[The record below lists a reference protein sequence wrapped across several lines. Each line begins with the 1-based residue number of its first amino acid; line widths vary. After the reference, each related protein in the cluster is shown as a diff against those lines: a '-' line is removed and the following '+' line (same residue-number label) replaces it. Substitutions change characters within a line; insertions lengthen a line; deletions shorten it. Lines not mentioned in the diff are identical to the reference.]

1 MNEFPVPDKI
11 IEIDLPKVAKSSL
24 VLTASA
30 FLLLWFLKIVI
41 ERDFSFSLSLW
52 TVVFFIIGYILLII
66 LHELFHLLGFRVFG
80 DVPWKKM
87 IVGVNLKMGI
97 AYATTDQLMT
107 NRAIRKA
114 LLLPFW
120 TTGILPAVIG
130 LYIGSGLLVSLS
142 ALLIGGAAGDFAMYK
157 ELKEL
162 PNDWVVKDDPELPK
176 LYVYSPD
183 KRIEL
188 ENYIEKK
195 NATLEC

>member
-1 MNEFPVPDKI
+1 MNELPVPDKI
-11 IEIDLPKVAKSSL
+11 IEIDLPKVAKNSL
-24 VLTASA
+24 TLTASA
-30 FLLLWFLKIVI
+30 LLLLWILKII
-41 ERDFSFSLSLW
+41 IDRDFSFSLNVW
-52 TVVFFIIGYILLII
+52 TVIFFIVGYILLII

-80 DVPWKKM
+80 GVSWKKM

-120 TTGILPAVIG
+120 TTGILPAFIG

-162 PNDWVVKDDPELPK
+162 PDDWVVKDDPELPK

-183 KRIEL
+183 KLDI
-188 ENYIEKK
+188 
-195 NATLEC
+195 

>member
-30 FLLLWFLKIVI
+30 FVLLWFLKIVI

-120 TTGILPAVIG
+120 TTGILPAFIG

-162 PNDWVVKDDPELPK
+162 PDDWVVKDDPELPK

-183 KRIEL
+183 KGIEL
-188 ENYIEKK
+188 ENYIEK
-195 NATLEC
+195 

>member
-162 PNDWVVKDDPELPK
+162 PDNWVVKDDPELPK

-183 KRIEL
+183 KGIEL
-188 ENYIEKK
+188 ENYIEK
-195 NATLEC
+195 

>member
-1 MNEFPVPDKI
+1 LNEFPVPDKI

-24 VLTASA
+24 AITAGA
-30 FLLLWFLKIVI
+30 LLLLWILKVVI
-41 ERDFSFSLSLW
+41 EREFLFSLSLG
-52 TVVFFIIGYILLII
+52 TVVFFIVGYILLII
-66 LHELFHLLGFRVFG
+66 LHELFHLLGFRLFG
-80 DVPWKKM
+80 GVPWRKM

-120 TTGILPAVIG
+120 MTGVIPAIIG
-130 LYIGSGLLVSLS
+130 LYMGSGLLISLS

-162 PNDWVVKDDPELPK
+162 PDDWVVNDDPELPR

-188 ENYIEKK
+188 ENYIEK
-195 NATLEC
+195 

>member
-120 TTGILPAVIG
+120 TTGILPAFIG

-162 PNDWVVKDDPELPK
+162 PDDWVVKDDPELPK

-188 ENYIEKK
+188 ENYIEK
-195 NATLEC
+195 